1 MSSRI
6 RVNDCLK
13 KIPNRFSLAIV
24 AAKRMEQLMAGGLPR
39 VNSEKGQLLKSVFDE
54 IAQDLVEIVPPEE
67 ASEQPPEES

>member
-6 RVNDCLK
+6 RVNECLE
-13 KIPNRFSLAIV
+13 KIPNRFSLAII

-54 IAQDLVEIVPPEE
+54 IAQDLVEIFPPEE
-67 ASEQPPEES
+67 ASQPPAEES

>member
-6 RVNDCLK
+6 RVNDCLE

-39 VNSEKGQLLKSVFDE
+39 VNSEKGQLMKSVFDE
-54 IAQDLVEIVPPEE
+54 IAQDLVQVLPPED
-67 ASEQPPEES
+67 AIEQPPEES